1 MHMKHDPRTS
11 YHFLLLLI
19 AVTAALAFFILKP
32 FLYALILAAVF
43 AVIFEKPHGQ
53 IRAAVGGREG
63 IAAGISTVL
72 ILVLIVA
79 PLILLGAQ
87 VFKEAM
93 ILYGAAQGSGE
104 GNMALETMRQF
115 AADKLSFDV
124 NEYIKLGLDW
134 ITSNLGVLL
143 SGAVRFAV
151 SGIVFVMAL
160 YYMLKDGR
168 ALKRAFVFFSPL
180 SDSDDEAIAH
190 TLYRAVNSVIVGRL
204 ATALLQ
210 GVMAMAG
217 FFAFHVP
224 NAVLW
229 GSVAAVT
236 ALIPGIGTALVVVPA
251 VAYLY
256 LEGTSFAAAGLA
268 VWGIGF
274 VGLVDNI
281 VGPKL
286 LGRGIALHPFLIL
299 LSVIGG
305 IAFFGPMGFVVGP
318 LAVALL
324 FALLDAYHREMAG
337 RV

>member
-1 MHMKHDPRTS
+1 MKHDPRTS
-11 YHFLLLLI
+11 YHFLLFLI
-19 AVTAALAFFILKP
+19 AATAVLAFFILKP

-43 AVIFEKPHGQ
+43 AVIFEKPHGK
-53 IRAAVGGREG
+53 IVAALGGREG

-72 ILVLIVA
+72 ILVVIVA
-79 PLILLGAQ
+79 PLVLLGAQ

-93 ILYGAAQGSGE
+93 ILYGSAQGG
-104 GNMALETMRQF
+104 GQANVALEAMRSF
-115 AADKLSFDV
+115 AADRFSLDV
-124 NEYIKLGLDW
+124 NEYMKLGLDW
-134 ITSNLGVLL
+134 ITGHLGVLF
-143 SGAVRFAV
+143 SGAVRLAV
-151 SGIVFVMAL
+151 SGVVFVMAL

-217 FFAFHVP
+217 FLAFQVP

-229 GSVAAVT
+229 GSLAAVT
-236 ALIPGIGTALVVVPA
+236 ALIPGIGTALVVIPA

-256 LEGTSFAAAGLA
+256 LEGMSFAAAGLA
-268 VWGIGF
+268 VWGVGF
-274 VGLVDNI
+274 VGLVDNV

-305 IAFFGPMGFVVGP
+305 IAFFGPIGFVTGP

>member
-1 MHMKHDPRTS
+1 MGMKYDPRTS
-11 YHFLLLLI
+11 YHFLLFLI
-19 AVTAALAFFILKP
+19 AATGIIAFFILKP

-43 AVIFEKPHGQ
+43 AVIFEVPHRQ
-53 IRAAVGGREG
+53 IRGAVGGREG
-63 IAAGISTVL
+63 IAAGISVVL
-72 ILVLIVA
+72 ILVVIVA
-79 PLILLGAQ
+79 PLTVLGVRIFEEATGVYGSFHAGGQ
-87 VFKEAM
+87 GNAALEAM
-93 ILYGAAQGSGE
+93 RS
-104 GNMALETMRQF
+104 F
-115 AADKLSFDV
+115 AADRLSLDV
-124 NEYIKLGLDW
+124 NEYMKLGLDW
-134 ITSNLGVLL
+134 ITGNLGTLF
-143 SGAVRFAV
+143 SGAVKLAV
-151 SGIVFVMAL
+151 DMVIFVMAL
-160 YYMLKDGR
+160 YYMLKDGY

-180 SDSDDEAIAH
+180 SDSDDEAIAG
-190 TLYRAVNSVIVGRL
+190 TLYRAVKSVVVGRL

-210 GVMAMAG
+210 GLLAMAG

-229 GSVAAVT
+229 GSVTAVT
-236 ALIPGIGTALVVVPA
+236 ALIPGIGTALVVAPA
-251 VAYLY
+251 VVYLY
-256 LEGTSFAAAGLA
+256 LGNMSFAAAGLA
-268 VWGIGF
+268 VWGLAF

-324 FALLDAYHREMAG
+324 FALLDAYHREMAD